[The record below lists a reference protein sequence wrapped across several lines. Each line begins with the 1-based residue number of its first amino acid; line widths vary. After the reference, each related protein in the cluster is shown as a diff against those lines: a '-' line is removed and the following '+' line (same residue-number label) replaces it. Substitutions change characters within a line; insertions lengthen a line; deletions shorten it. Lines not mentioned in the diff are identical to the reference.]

1 MCLEYKENCIMTVT
15 RAGEIWNYS
24 KSETERLNK
33 MLSEMPER
41 FPRVAGHITIPD
53 DSPKIFVPD
62 YRSRNNK
69 GYAYRYI
76 LNAIGTNCLIYP
88 ETIGINDAILRA
100 YLEELLEHN
109 EIRRVDPQSES
120 WNTTD
125 FIVRRNRLWV
135 RKTSEEQRKYV
146 AKLVKDFH
154 PIDIL

>member
-1 MCLEYKENCIMTVT
+1 M
-15 RAGEIWNYS
+15 
-24 KSETERLNK
+24 
-33 MLSEMPER
+33 
-41 FPRVAGHITIPD
+41 F
-53 DSPKIFVPD
+53 
-62 YRSRNNK
+62 YRSSMNH
-69 GYAYRYI
+69 I
-76 LNAIGTNCLIYP
+76 DISLLFFLVW
-88 ETIGINDAILRA
+88 TICFSIWMRLRA